1 MGRTLGAQGEAVPA
15 LVHGLVR
22 IGFGEN
28 GRIGFGFRI
37 EEDKLGDR
45 MMKILERVRV
55 RTAAVIVA
63 GAVVCG
69 LIFAGRGVAAGG
81 SEDVKVVDTVKA
93 VFVAAAADDLG
104 KFHAVTTKDFY
115 AYDNGMRFDG
125 DALIQAIQKQH
136 AAGYVYEWNV
146 TQPEV
151 HVAGNMAW
159 ITYINKGMVK
169 NPEGTHQVTWLE
181 SMVLEKKGGKWRIHF
196 VHSTRA
202 AG

>member
-1 MGRTLGAQGEAVPA
+1 MNAVTGALRRKRFVIATAVLLACGSFVFARSGGAAAEA
-15 LVHGLVR
+15 
-22 IGFGEN
+22 
-28 GRIGFGFRI
+28 
-37 EEDKLGDR
+37 EE
-45 MMKILERVRV
+45 
-55 RTAAVIVA
+55 
-63 GAVVCG
+63 
-69 LIFAGRGVAAGG
+69 
-81 SEDVKVVDTVKA
+81 VKVVDTVKA

-104 KFHAVTTKDFY
+104 KFHAVTTTDFY

-125 DALIQAIQKQH
+125 DALMQAIQKQH

-151 HVAGNMAW
+151 HVAGNVAW
-159 ITYINKGMVK
+159 ITYINKGPVK
-169 NPEGTHQVTWLE
+169 NASETQQVTWLE

>member
-1 MGRTLGAQGEAVPA
+1 MMR
-15 LVHGLVR
+15 R
-22 IGFGEN
+22 W
-28 GRIGFGFRI
+28 GRI
-37 EEDKLGDR
+37 
-45 MMKILERVRV
+45 RVLLV
-55 RTAAVIVA
+55 LAIAV

-69 LIFAGRGVAAGG
+69 SLVFARTSGAAAA
-81 SEDVKVVDTVKA
+81 SEHVKVVDVVKA
-93 VFVAAAADDLG
+93 VFAAAAADDLG

-125 DALIQAIQKQH
+125 DSLMQAIQKQH

-151 HVAGNMAW
+151 HVAGNVAW
-159 ITYINKGMVK
+159 ITYINQGTVK
-169 NPEGTHQVTWLE
+169 RPEGTDKVTWLE

-202 AG
+202 AS

>member
-1 MGRTLGAQGEAVPA
+1 MKAMTGA
-15 LVHGLVR
+15 LRRKGLVIAAGALLACGSFVFAR
-22 IGFGEN
+22 IGQAAAEA
-28 GRIGFGFRI
+28 
-37 EEDKLGDR
+37 EE
-45 MMKILERVRV
+45 
-55 RTAAVIVA
+55 
-63 GAVVCG
+63 
-69 LIFAGRGVAAGG
+69 
-81 SEDVKVVDTVKA
+81 VKVVDTVKA

-104 KFHAVTTKDFY
+104 KFHAVTTTDFY

-125 DALIQAIQKQH
+125 DALMQAIQKQH

-151 HVAGNMAW
+151 HAAGDVAW
-159 ITYINKGMVK
+159 ITYINKGSVK
-169 NPEGTHQVTWLE
+169 NAEGTKQVTWLE

>member
-1 MGRTLGAQGEAVPA
+1 LEFETQVKACERRAMTGMSGRTRLAIAVA
-15 LVHGLVR
+15 VILAAACGGLVLAR
-22 IGFGEN
+22 ASG
-28 GRIGFGFRI
+28 
-37 EEDKLGDR
+37 
-45 MMKILERVRV
+45 
-55 RTAAVIVA
+55 AAA
-63 GAVVCG
+63 
-69 LIFAGRGVAAGG
+69 G
-81 SEDVKVVDTVKA
+81 SEDVKVVDAVKA
-93 VFVAAAADDLG
+93 VFAAASADDLG

-125 DALIQAIQKQH
+125 DALMQAIQKQH

-151 HVAGNMAW
+151 HVAGNAAW
-159 ITYINKGMVK
+159 ITYVNKGTVK
-169 NPEGTHQVTWLE
+169 KPEGTEQVTWLE